1 MKLTSA
7 ITTLL
12 FAASASVVAAEPS
25 KTETA
30 PRVSYT
36 DKGADA
42 NAAPN
47 GWIELASPTP
57 AKHGRQYITV
67 DEDAGPF
74 TLLRLDAAAGRPMV
88 KAVRVLHTDGS
99 GRLIRVEKRLDPK
112 RPAYVELRGARAI
125 EHVVVITDGRSGS
138 YTLHGAPQ
146 HAVATR

>member
-1 MKLTSA
+1 MKLT
-7 ITTLL
+7 TTIATFLL
-12 FAASASVVAAEPS
+12 AASASVVAAEPS

-30 PRVSYT
+30 PRVAYT

-42 NAAPN
+42 ARA

-57 AKHGRQYITV
+57 AKHGRQFITV
-67 DEDAGPF
+67 AEDAGPF
-74 TLLRLDAAAGRPMV
+74 THLRLDAAAGRPLV

-99 GRLIRVEKRLDPK
+99 ERVVRVDQRLDRK
-112 RPAYVELRGARAI
+112 RPAYVDLRGARAI

-146 HAVATR
+146 QSAVATR